1 MFVIKSKNHN
11 VYYQKS
17 IFKNQYHFVSRIEE
31 AKRMSEIEAIKILNK
46 FNHSENYELI
56 EVKRGRRFKKRA

>member
-31 AKRMSEIEAIKILNK
+31 ARRMQYRTAFKIVNN
-46 FNHSENYELI
+46 FNHPESYEII
-56 EVKRGRRFKKRA
+56 EVKR